1 MDLQK
6 YWPRIVRDLEEFQ
19 AIANAENVEIE
30 DLNQSLQNLM
40 NDQFITTAT
49 ETGLA
54 RREAILKVRP
64 YADDTLESR
73 RGRIAFMWNNP
84 IPYTDLMLL
93 NRIELLVG
101 EDGYE
106 ITRDYENYTLTILIN
121 LGVKRLLSEV
131 DKGIRGM
138 IPANLVFTL
147 SLRYNRYEDLAQF
160 TYDYLATKT
169 YADVKDEVL

>member
-6 YWPRIVRDLEEFQ
+6 YWPRIVKDLEEFQ

-64 YADDTLESR
+64 YADDT
-73 RGRIAFMWNNP
+73 
-84 IPYTDLMLL
+84 
-93 NRIELLVG
+93 
-101 EDGYE
+101 
-106 ITRDYENYTLTILIN
+106 
-121 LGVKRLLSEV
+121 
-131 DKGIRGM
+131 
-138 IPANLVFTL
+138 
-147 SLRYNRYEDLAQF
+147 Q
-160 TYDYLATKT
+160 
-169 YADVKDEVL
+169 